1 MSPKEMEVTQMGR
14 GSWQFMCAIVRD
26 LVVKAQGSTVDD
38 LIGKQQYV
46 SSQYTLVS

>member
-1 MSPKEMEVTQMGR
+1 MSPKEMEVTQIGR

-26 LVVKAQGSTVDD
+26 LVKAQGSTVDG